1 MPDVRELICVEGS
14 TLEDALADEA
24 NKETEE
30 NFSVPV
36 EAVAVVDLV
45 VVVLVVF
52 VVAWC

>member
-30 NFSVPV
+30 NFSV